1 MDKGDQILQAIE
13 QWGNR
18 ISGEITEMKE
28 DIGTLKSDVG
38 TLKADVA
45 VLKSDVAELNHRMAK
60 VETEQVKIKQV
71 IGANHLKVMG
81 RIDQL
86 SDQLQSHIR
95 HSA

>member
-38 TLKADVA
+38 TLRAICEWYRRDTP
-45 VLKSDVAELNHRMAK
+45 S
-60 VETEQVKIKQV
+60 
-71 IGANHLKVMG
+71 
-81 RIDQL
+81 
-86 SDQLQSHIR
+86 
-95 HSA
+95 